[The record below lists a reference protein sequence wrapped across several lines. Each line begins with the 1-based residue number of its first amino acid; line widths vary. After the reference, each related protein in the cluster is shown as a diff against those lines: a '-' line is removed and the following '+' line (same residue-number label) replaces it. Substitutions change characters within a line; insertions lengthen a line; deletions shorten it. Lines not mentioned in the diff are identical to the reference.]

1 MMLSVALILSAAIG
15 VPPEPPAQVR
25 DMIETWLAD
34 PTTKAP
40 SIAVAAVNRSGILWA
55 GGFGY
60 ADLAAKRPVT
70 RSTLFQFA
78 SVTKEYTALVLAQLA
93 AEGRIDLDVPITRY
107 LPELQPRSTEPG
119 APPVTLRSLASHSS
133 GLTNWWGSGTSSYSV
148 KQLLDRLRHHGLT
161 ITPGLQF
168 KYSNYGFALIGAA
181 LERATGRGYAE
192 LVRERVFVPFGLKFS
207 GFYELHAD
215 PNLAKS
221 YLVKEGQFTPR
232 PVSGPFHAQTPA
244 SGLISS
250 VEDVARFLHAH
261 LDESPAS
268 PIPAN
273 VKDMLFTAYVQSA
286 PYGASGLAWIL
297 TWSGGLPRWYQVGA
311 WNCFYSRLV
320 IRPDVGLGLV
330 ITTNGPWS
338 RDLIVPLLKHLAA
351 HADTSTLR
359 AVTGDYEGDRGQR
372 ATVVLPRG
380 PELTLELKG
389 HGRLIPI
396 SRHTFRVSTPRGW
409 GGAWIRFAVEDG
421 KPVMLWEAQ
430 KLVRRGRP
438 AE

>member
-1 MMLSVALILSAAIG
+1 MMLSVTLILSAAVA
-15 VPPEPPAQVR
+15 VPPEPPAQVK
-25 DMIETWLAD
+25 DMIEAWLAD

-40 SIAVAAVNRSGILWA
+40 GIAVAAVSRSGILWA

-60 ADLAAKRPVT
+60 ADLATKRPVT

-148 KQLLDRLRHHGLT
+148 EQLLDRLRQHGLAV
-161 ITPGLQF
+161 TPGFQF
-168 KYSNYGFALIGAA
+168 KYSNYGFALIGVA
-181 LERATGRGYAE
+181 LERATGRSYAE
-192 LVRERVFVPFGLKFS
+192 LVRQRVFVPLGLKSS
-207 GFYELHAD
+207 GFYELDAD
-215 PNLAKS
+215 ARLATS
-221 YLVKEGQFTPR
+221 YLVREGTLIPR

-244 SGLISS
+244 SGLISNI
-250 VEDVARFLHAH
+250 EDVARFLYAH
-261 LDESPAS
+261 LDEGPES
-268 PIPAN
+268 PIPAD
-273 VKDMLFTAYVQSA
+273 VKDRLFTAYVQSA
-286 PYGASGLAWIL
+286 PYGASGLAWIE

-330 ITTNGPWS
+330 ITANGPWS
-338 RDLIVPLLKHLAA
+338 RDLTVPLLKHLAA

-359 AVTGDYEGDRGQR
+359 AVIGDYEGDRGQKV
-372 ATVVLPRG
+372 TVILPPG

-396 SRHTFRVSTPRGW
+396 SRHTFRLRTSRGW

-421 KPVMLWEAQ
+421 NPVMLWEAQ
-430 KLVRRGRP
+430 RLVRRGRP